1 MVQDCICVWVA
12 YNAKI
17 CGIIKSWQCYGVYED
32 YNGVMLKVL
41 GDEWIKP

>member
-1 MVQDCICVWVA
+1 MVQDCICVWVG

-17 CGIIKSWQCYGVYED
+17 CGIIKSWQCYRVRGD

-41 GDEWIKP
+41 DDEWIKP